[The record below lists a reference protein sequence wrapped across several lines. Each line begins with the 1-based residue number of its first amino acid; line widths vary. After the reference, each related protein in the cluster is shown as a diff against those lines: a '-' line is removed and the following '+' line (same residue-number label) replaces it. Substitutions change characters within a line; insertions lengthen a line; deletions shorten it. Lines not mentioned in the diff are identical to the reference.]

1 MDVGA
6 LRITPIVDGSMDV
19 PPQFLFPTTTEQD
32 WEPHRSLLTASGLL
46 PLPVGGFLVQ
56 TDERVMLVDAG
67 VGLPS
72 SSPDFGHLLEHLA
85 LAGVTPEAITD
96 VVFTHLHFDHVGWA
110 TNEDAPV
117 FVNATYRAHAADLEY
132 FDDPQLDDYQTGKL
146 MGAVLSPRERLAPV
160 RDRIVPFDG
169 DVTLAPGVDIRSAPG
184 HTPGSAVVV
193 LSSGLD
199 RALLLGDVVH
209 CPVELVD
216 DEWAAIGDVDPVLAR
231 RTREL
236 WSAEAAGERTITAAP
251 HFPGMEMGR
260 LLGGTGTRRWIFT

>member
-85 LAGVTPEAITD
+85 LAGVTPEAVTD

-110 TNEDAPV
+110 TNEDEPV

-146 MGAVLSPRERLAPV
+146 MGAVL
-160 RDRIVPFDG
+160 
-169 DVTLAPGVDIRSAPG
+169 
-184 HTPGSAVVV
+184 
-193 LSSGLD
+193 
-199 RALLLGDVVH
+199 
-209 CPVELVD
+209 
-216 DEWAAIGDVDPVLAR
+216 
-231 RTREL
+231 
-236 WSAEAAGERTITAAP
+236 
-251 HFPGMEMGR
+251 
-260 LLGGTGTRRWIFT
+260 